1 VIAFVS
7 HSFTMRRLLFANRP
21 RWTLMQRRNETPQ
34 PRNADGRSQDYCEY
48 ELFWPCWKRLLGNED
63 IKKIQ
68 CHFVMVTTAAIE

>member
-21 RWTLMQRRNETPQ
+21 RWTLMQRRNGTPQ
-34 PRNADGRSQDYCEY
+34 PRNADVRRITSSISY
-48 ELFWPCWKRLLGNED
+48 LWPLLEEIVRKRGHPEIL
-63 IKKIQ
+63 Q